1 MRIPMK
7 HAMLHSVRSDRMRRL
22 PGMYASFNDFISQTI
37 SLWLTIIKTWKGRM
51 GFTEI
56 GCATCGWSERKCVN
70 LVLII
75 TAHRYAKDTQ
85 GFGGVG

>member
-1 MRIPMK
+1 
-7 HAMLHSVRSDRMRRL
+7 
-22 PGMYASFNDFISQTI
+22 
-37 SLWLTIIKTWKGRM
+37 M